1 MKETNKTTQTN
12 DRTKDNSETSN
23 KPGASASGGSAGASK
38 GNNDRSEGG
47 GAKKTFVGKRARKKR
62 QEKFK
67 PEFDQKILGIRRVT
81 RVMAGGRRFSF
92 SVSMVV
98 GDRKGR
104 VGVGVGKAGDT
115 AAAIE
120 KASNTAKKNMVRL
133 PLTKN
138 MSIPHEV
145 EAKFCGSRVLIM
157 PAPGRGV
164 VAGGAVRS
172 VLDLG
177 GVHDVSAKILS
188 RSKNALN
195 NSQVAVKA
203 LRSLA
208 GEPQP
213 EKKEDKQNE
222 KEGKETESKQTA

>member
-1 MKETNKTTQTN
+1 MEETKTT
-12 DRTKDNSETSN
+12 TKQQENTVKPDTSSQGAAFAKNN
-23 KPGASASGGSAGASK
+23 KDQDARGVGG
-38 GNNDRSEGG
+38 
-47 GAKKTFVGKRARKKR
+47 KKTFIGRRGRKGR

-92 SVSMVV
+92 SVSMVA

-104 VGVGVGKAGDT
+104 VGVGLGKGSDT
-115 AAAIE
+115 AVAIE
-120 KASNTAKKNMVRL
+120 KAFNNAKKNMVRL
-133 PLTKN
+133 PLKKDMT
-138 MSIPHEV
+138 IPHEV
-145 EAKFCGSRVLIM
+145 EAKFCSSRVLIM
-157 PAPGRGV
+157 PAPGKGL

-195 NSQVAVKA
+195 NARVTVQA
-203 LRSLA
+203 LESLLSAPA
-208 GEPQP
+208 GEENKKTVKKTPQKTETKP
-213 EKKEDKQNE
+213 KDKQ
-222 KEGKETESKQTA
+222 TV